1 MLLLRVASLLAGLAL
16 WPSLCG
22 AQPTPRTYR
31 IGIISANGRLMEGSP
46 TREAFQEELR
56 NHGYIEGATVLI
68 HQRNAALN
76 YDRLPD
82 LLTELIAL
90 DVDIIVAAGTPE
102 AAAAKHA
109 TSRIPVVFM
118 AADPIGNKL
127 VPNLDR
133 PGGNLTG
140 VAFIADRQSREIEII
155 KQVIPKLS
163 LLAIL
168 ADQSYLPV
176 PNEIV
181 KSELAAREAGI
192 QVQLIDAHD
201 PRDFDAAF
209 AKIRS
214 GRAEAV
220 MVLLSPV
227 FSRAMPQIAE
237 YAIKSKIPMMAPY
250 QENSGALITYQA
262 DQLHVSRR
270 LAVFVD
276 NILKG
281 ANPGRLPIETPSNS
295 RLTIN
300 LKTAKAL
307 GLAISEQVIRQADE
321 LIQ

>member
-1 MLLLRVASLLAGLAL
+1 M
-16 WPSLCG
+16 
-22 AQPTPRTYR
+22 
-31 IGIISANGRLMEGSP
+31 
-46 TREAFQEELR
+46 AFQQELR
-56 NHGYIEGATVLI
+56 NHGYIDGSTVFI
-68 HQRNAALN
+68 QQRNAALN
-76 YDRLPD
+76 YDRLPA
-82 LLTELIAL
+82 LLAELIAL
-90 DVDIIVAAGTPE
+90 NVDVIVAAGTPE
-102 AAAAKHA
+102 ATAAKDA

-127 VPNLDR
+127 VPDLNR

-140 VAFIADRQSREIEII
+140 VAFIADRQSKEIEII

-163 LLAIL
+163 ILAIL
-168 ADQSYLPV
+168 ADRSYLPV
-176 PNEIV
+176 PNEFV
-181 KSELAAREAGI
+181 KSELAARAAGI
-192 QVQLIDAHD
+192 QVQLIETHD
-201 PRDFDAAF
+201 PSDFDAAF

-214 GRAEAV
+214 VRAEAV

-262 DQLHVSRR
+262 DLLHVSRR
-270 LAVFVD
+270 LAVFVND
-276 NILKG
+276 ILKG

-300 LKTAKAL
+300 LKTAKTL
-307 GLAISEQVIRQADE
+307 GLILPEQVIRQADE